1 MRFQTAVD
9 PILTRIR
16 QARRFALVPA
26 TTRRFALVLVAVCV
40 ASMICLP
47 DVAFAGTAGVGM
59 PYEGPLNRILA
70 SLTGPVAMTM
80 SIVGVTLAGIGLIFG
95 GTLDGFFKMLINMAF
110 AISIVFGA
118 ATLITNVFG
127 GSGAEISDAIPAP
140 AAQPCLCGQGAA
152 RTGKIEPA
160 PATDRV

>member
-1 MRFQTAVD
+1 MQRGV
-9 PILTRIR
+9 IL
-16 QARRFALVPA
+16 FAA
-26 TTRRFALVLVAVCV
+26 CAALIV
-40 ASMICLP
+40 CLP

-95 GTLDGFFKMLINMAF
+95 GSLDGFFKTLINMAF

-127 GSGAEISDAIPAP
+127 GTGAEISSSPDSGRTQWMPDASKTVA
-140 AAQPCLCGQGAA
+140 
-152 RTGKIEPA
+152 GKALAEG
-160 PATDRV
+160 